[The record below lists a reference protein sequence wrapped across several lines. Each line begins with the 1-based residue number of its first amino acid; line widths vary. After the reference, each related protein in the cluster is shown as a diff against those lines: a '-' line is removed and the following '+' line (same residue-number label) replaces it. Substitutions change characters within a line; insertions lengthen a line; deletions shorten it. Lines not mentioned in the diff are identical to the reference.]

1 MGELIVFNRA
11 LTDSEITQVNEYLK
25 AKWGIVT
32 TNYNGSFSYI
42 VVGQTGA
49 YYWANNAGR
58 PETGPFEATSI
69 TGSPPTSALK
79 SGTTRYDI
87 IAVRTADFITATFTY
102 VKSDGASG
110 FNWSKSDGT
119 TEFPLVIAANYNSGT
134 STAQRYGITWS
145 VSGVATGGGGT
156 YNDPYGYLIQNFNNA
171 YYWADGDGEPELNS
185 GSLYE
190 ATDPT
195 GTSPN
200 ITTAVKTTGGGPTTY
215 DVRGVVV
222 ASFIAAG
229 YNYVTSN
236 GSGGYNWCT
245 STGTLES
252 PVVVAVNYNAFDNSA
267 ERYNTPFAV
276 AGVYSSGGGG
286 SGGSGGSGGG
296 GGGGE
301 PPPE

>member
-11 LTDSEITQVNEYLK
+11 LTDSEITQVNDYLK

-49 YYWANNAGR
+49 YYWANNAGK

-87 IAVRTADFITATFTY
+87 IGVRTADFITATFTY

-110 FNWSKSDGT
+110 YNWSKADGT
-119 TEFPLVIAANYNSGT
+119 TEYPLVIAANYNSGT

-145 VSGVATGGGGT
+145 VTAVATGGGGT
-156 YNDPYGYLIQNFNNA
+156 YNDPYGYLIQNFGGY
-171 YYWADGDGEPELNS
+171 YYWADDEGDPELDGS
-185 GSLYE
+185 SLYQ

-200 ITTAVKTTGGGPTTY
+200 ITTAVKNEGGLTTY
-215 DVRGVVV
+215 NVRGVVV

-229 YNYVTSN
+229 YNYITAN
-236 GSGGYNWCT
+236 LSGGYNWCT

-252 PVVVAVNYNAFDNSA
+252 TPVVAANYNAFFNSA
-267 ERYNTPFAV
+267 DRYNTPFAV
-276 AGVYSSGGGG
+276 AGVYSIGGGG
-286 SGGSGGSGGG
+286 SGSGSGSGTGF
-296 GGGGE
+296 